1 MTGRIGRRVR
11 KGDWS
16 EKANGRIKKGKDIS
30 PSDVRS
36 RVRGSS
42 RVEKDTIIEINDA
55 IGRGR
60 EAMPKESPS
69 TGWVRKGDIIG
80 MFAEEVTVITTI
92 SRTGKG
98 SRVTKGLR
106 KEVNLNKIPTGSV
119 GADRSVGN
127 SHKRG
132 GHGMTQ

>member
-1 MTGRIGRRVR
+1 MIT
-11 KGDWS
+11 
-16 EKANGRIKKGKDIS
+16 DI
-30 PSDVRS
+30 D
-36 RVRGSS
+36 
-42 RVEKDTIIEINDA
+42 DA